1 MFLNKKPS
9 QYLQEIKEL
18 IESERINQDL
28 KQTELAKKAGISYG
42 TYSKFVLTN
51 SISLDRLISLLI
63 VLKMTAKLDALV
75 VKNDF
80 TSIEQI
86 KKIEKIKST
95 TKKRVRW
102 WIKTCGKI

>member
-28 KQTELAKKAGISYG
+28 KQTELAKKAGITYG

-51 SISLDRLISLLI
+51 SISLDRLVSLLI
-63 VLKMTAKLDALV
+63 ALKMTNKLDALI

-80 TSIEQI
+80 TSIEQL
-86 KKIEKIKST
+86 KKIDKIKST
-95 TKKRVRW
+95 TKKRVR
-102 WIKTCGKI
+102 

>member
-51 SISLDRLISLLI
+51 SISLDRLVSLLI
-63 VLKMTAKLDALV
+63 ALKMTAKLDALV

-95 TKKRVRW
+95 TKKRVR
-102 WIKTCGKI
+102 

>member
-28 KQTELAKKAGISYG
+28 KQTELAKKAGITYG

-51 SISLDRLISLLI
+51 SISLDRLVSLLI
-63 VLKMTAKLDALV
+63 ALKMTAKLDALV
-75 VKNDF
+75 VKNEF

-102 WIKTCGKI
+102 WKKLENK

>member
-28 KQTELAKKAGISYG
+28 KQTELAKKAGITYG

-51 SISLDRLISLLI
+51 SISLDRLVSLLI
-63 VLKMTAKLDALV
+63 ALKMTNKLDALI
-75 VKNDF
+75 VKNEF

-95 TKKRVRW
+95 TKKRVR
-102 WIKTCGKI
+102 

>member
-28 KQTELAKKAGISYG
+28 KQTELAKKAGNSNG

-51 SISLDRLISLLI
+51 SISLDRLVSLLI
-63 VLKMTAKLDALV
+63 ALKMTAKLDALV

-95 TKKRVRW
+95 TKKRVR
-102 WIKTCGKI
+102 